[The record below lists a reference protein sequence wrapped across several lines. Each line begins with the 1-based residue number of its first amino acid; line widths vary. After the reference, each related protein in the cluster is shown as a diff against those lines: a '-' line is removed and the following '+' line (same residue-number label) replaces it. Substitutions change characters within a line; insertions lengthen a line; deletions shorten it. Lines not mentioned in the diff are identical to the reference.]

1 MEKVAQLVKAA
12 KDKYLSDNERLG
24 TVGTATRTGA
34 HGGARVGGVL
44 GALGGAA
51 AGALE
56 GASTRGSKV
65 KKALHALAIGAG
77 GAIAGAGAGALG
89 GGVAGGSLGAAA
101 GSVRAGKRAL
111 YGQESVSK
119 VEHNTRKMLSKQAS
133 ERLKGSAEVLA
144 GTGLG
149 LAGVHAGKKMGNAG
163 LRIAE
168 VYHKKSL
175 KHIEKGDWVK
185 AERALNQVSRGGKK
199 FMASKLVAAAGILGG
214 AGLAYK
220 GARDALKK

>member
-1 MEKVAQLVKAA
+1 MNKVAQLVKEA
-12 KDKYLSDNERLG
+12 KDKLLADNERLG
-24 TVGTATRTGA
+24 TVGSATRTGA
-34 HGGARVGGVL
+34 HVGARAGGVV

-51 AGALE
+51 AGVIE
-56 GASTRGSKV
+56 GASTHGGKF
-65 KKALHALAIGAG
+65 KKAINALALGAG

-89 GGVAGGSLGAAA
+89 GGAAGGALGSAA
-101 GSVRAGKRAL
+101 GAVRAGKRAL

-163 LRIAE
+163 LRIAD

-214 AGLAYK
+214 AGLALK